1 MSGDWYST
9 GSVSDLNLDQQAFRS
24 MFRSLTLP
32 VLSSIF
38 FFLARPFIKRA
49 MTPRCS
55 DIDLLKDFRGRYHRR
70 ESEGWIEFHPDIESA
85 FGRHNPAFREPFVL
99 NAIDREDQLLFV
111 GDGRL
116 LKTGAYRRSGQR
128 EDRAPD
134 LWNAKPDIAS

>member
-1 MSGDWYST
+1 M
-9 GSVSDLNLDQQAFRS
+9 L
-24 MFRSLTLP
+24 RSLTLP

-38 FFLARPFIKRA
+38 FFLARPCIKKA
-49 MTPRCS
+49 MTPCCS
-55 DIDLLKDFRGRYHRR
+55 GIDLLKCFRRRYYRR
-70 ESEGWIEFHPDIESA
+70 ESEGRIEFHPDIESA

-99 NAIDREDQLLFV
+99 NAIDREDQLLLL

-134 LWNAKPDIAS
+134 LRNAKPDIAPRHAAATTINLLAVPPHFIT